1 MSAGDGNYHALLARH
16 DAMRLRR
23 QMLSSGAFP
32 GAGGG
37 SGLRGPAGQPY
48 DGVADQR
55 TIMRDLDLVAPF
67 EELIAHLYQ
76 ALFTRHPS
84 LRSLFPAEMA
94 FQQAHLARAFWYLLE
109 HLDRPEQITA

>member
-1 MSAGDGNYHALLARH
+1 MSAEDGNYHALLARH

-32 GAGGG
+32 GAGSGT
-37 SGLRGPAGQPY
+37 GLRGPAGQPY
-48 DGVADQR
+48 DGIADQR
-55 TIMRDLDLVAPF
+55 TIMRDLNLVAPF